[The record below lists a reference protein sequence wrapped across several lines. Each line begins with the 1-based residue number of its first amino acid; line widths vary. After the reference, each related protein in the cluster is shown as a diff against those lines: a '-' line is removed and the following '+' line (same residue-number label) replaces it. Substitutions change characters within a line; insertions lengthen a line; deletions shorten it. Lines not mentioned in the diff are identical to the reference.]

1 MNRAKA
7 RSVLLRAGFKTKVT
21 SQRTTSGADN
31 SVLRQFPAGG
41 RPVQPG
47 SLVRV
52 VVSDLHKPPP
62 PPSNC
67 TSGYSPCLTPAS
79 DYDCANGSG
88 DGPKYVTGTVRVT
101 GSDPYDLDRDGDGYG
116 CD

>member
-1 MNRAKA
+1 
-7 RSVLLRAGFKTKVT
+7 
-21 SQRTTSGADN
+21 
-31 SVLRQFPAGG
+31 
-41 RPVQPG
+41 
-47 SLVRV
+47 
-52 VVSDLHKPPP
+52 LHKPPP

-67 TSGYSPCLTPAS
+67 TSGYSPCLAPAY

-88 DGPKYVTGTVRVT
+88 DGPAYVYSIVRVT